1 MKELILTNTLQRRQ
15 KRKMPNKRWQYILT
29 LRTQN
34 LRKARGLSNVC
45 YRCGVDVT
53 LGAEIYSRNTNG
65 RKSKSK
71 IYHKECAEEVNII

>member
-1 MKELILTNTLQRRQ
+1 MLK
-15 KRKMPNKRWQYILT
+15 KWQYILT

-45 YRCGVDVT
+45 YRCGIVIT
-53 LGAEIYSRNTNG
+53 LGAEIYSRNANS

-71 IYHKECAEEVNII
+71 IYHRLCAEEVNIL